1 MNESV
6 AVVNNIDISIWGL
19 ILQADLVVRIVMLLL
34 LILSIFCWA
43 IIFEKVSKIK
53 SLNRLA
59 LKFED
64 HFWSGVKIEKIK
76 EDIGNNPTHPY
87 ESIFLAGIKEW
98 ELATKNKN
106 IINIDVMVLEK
117 RLERSMGSTLNKEMI
132 SIEKN
137 TTFLAT
143 TGSAAPFIGLFG
155 TVWGIMNSFQSI
167 ATAKNTSLTIVA
179 PGIAE
184 ALLATALGLLAA
196 IPAVIFYNKISSDTN
211 TYGNRLEVFIND
223 FTSILS
229 RQSAKK

>member
-1 MNESV
+1 MDNMNESV

-64 HFWSGVKIEKIK
+64 NFWSGVKVEKIK
-76 EDIGNNPTHPY
+76 EDIANNPTHPY

-137 TTFLAT
+137 TTFLAIQ
-143 TGSAAPFIGLFG
+143 AQLLLLLDYLEQFG
-155 TVWGIMNSFQSI
+155 E
-167 ATAKNTSLTIVA
+167 L
-179 PGIAE
+179 
-184 ALLATALGLLAA
+184 
-196 IPAVIFYNKISSDTN
+196 
-211 TYGNRLEVFIND
+211 
-223 FTSILS
+223 
-229 RQSAKK
+229 

>member
-64 HFWSGVKIEKIK
+64 NFWSGVKVEKIK
-76 EDIGNNPTHPY
+76 EDIANNPTHPY

-229 RQSAKK
+229 RQSAKR